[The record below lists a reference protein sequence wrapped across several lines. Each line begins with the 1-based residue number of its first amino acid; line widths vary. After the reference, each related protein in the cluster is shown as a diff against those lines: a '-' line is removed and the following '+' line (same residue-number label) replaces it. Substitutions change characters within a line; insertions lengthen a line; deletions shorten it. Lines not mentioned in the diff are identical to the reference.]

1 MTPPVAASSDS
12 AAADVPRRKFSIDSR
27 FVAPIFISLILIVA
41 DYNYRVLEDWR
52 KTALAIIVSIV
63 TEIVLGLLFT
73 KKVPHLASAYVSG
86 ISCGILIRSPEW
98 WPYILAGA
106 ISITSKYVIR
116 VNGRHLWNPSNFA
129 IAALLFIAPQTVAS
143 LSIQWG
149 NDIWPMLIVWTLGSI
164 IVYRLK
170 RFHICAAYVA
180 SFFFYAYL
188 RTLFTG
194 HNFWTEVAPI
204 TGPMYQLFVFFM
216 ITDPKTTTQTR
227 WGQMTVAFLI
237 ATVESAIRLW
247 APVHIA
253 VHAPYYALT
262 LMGPSANLIEIY
274 LQWRAKKDADAAKK
288 ASGDDT
294 AEDTPPA
301 TVAV

>member
-1 MTPPVAASSDS
+1 MTPTVTTST
-12 AAADVPRRKFSIDSR
+12 AAATDVPRRKFSLDSR

-52 KTALAIIVSIV
+52 KTALAIVVSIL
-63 TEIVLGLLFT
+63 TEVVLGLLFT
-73 KKVPHLASAYVSG
+73 RKVPHLASAYVSG

-98 WPYILAGA
+98 WPYILAGM

-116 VNGRHLWNPSNFA
+116 VNGRHLWNPSNLA
-129 IAALLFIAPQTVAS
+129 IAALLFIAPHTVAS
-143 LSIQWG
+143 LGIQWG

-164 IVYRLK
+164 IIYRLK
-170 RFHICAAYVA
+170 RFHICATYVA
-180 SFFFYAYL
+180 SFVVYAYL

-194 HNFWTEVAPI
+194 HSFWTEVAPI

-227 WGQMTVAFLI
+227 WGQMTVAFLV
-237 ATVESAIRLW
+237 ATVESALRLW

-274 LQWRAKKDADAAKK
+274 FQWRAKKAADAAKR
-288 ASGDDT
+288 ASGEDQ
-294 AEDTPPA
+294 AEDAAPTPVTA
-301 TVAV
+301 